1 MCWCIRTYL
10 SSLQRSTYMH
20 STESMSV
27 ATIIGVS
34 AGGAIFAVV
43 AIVVLFLCGKCVCIK
58 EVSFFLYEIRVY
70 TYLCFFMCATYKACV

>member
-1 MCWCIRTYL
+1 M
-10 SSLQRSTYMH
+10 YMY

-58 EVSFFLYEIRVY
+58 EVSFFCMKHVYIHTSVSLYVLHTRLVY
-70 TYLCFFMCATYKACV
+70 SGLVPLKTICCL